1 MMKKLFFVLLALF
14 MVFNLSA
21 QEEKVK
27 GIYYNTEKTSKIKI
41 FKATN
46 GKYYGKIVWME
57 EPEKKDVENPDE
69 SKRNNPIMGML
80 LIKDFN
86 YDKAKKQWTGGSI
99 YDPGNGKTYD
109 CFMWFDEG
117 IDEILNVKGYV
128 MGMKF
133 AGRQVKWTRTEL

>member
-1 MMKKLFFVLLALF
+1 MKKFFLILLAFIL
-14 MVFNLSA
+14 VSGLKA

-27 GIYYNTEKTSKIKI
+27 GVFYNTEKSSKIKI

-57 EPEKKDVENPDE
+57 EPEKKDAENPDV
-69 SKRNNPIMGML
+69 SKRDEPILGML
-80 LIKDFN
+80 LIKDFR
-86 YDKAKKQWTGGSI
+86 YDKEKDQWTGGSI

-109 CFMWFDEG
+109 CYMWFEDGNLAE
-117 IDEILNVKGYV
+117 LNVKGYV

-133 AGRQVKWTRTEL
+133 AGRQVKWERTEL

>member
-1 MMKKLFFVLLALF
+1 MKRLFLF
-14 MVFNLSA
+14 LITVFMLSSVYA

-27 GIYYNTEKTSKIKI
+27 GIWYNTEKTSKIKI

-57 EPEKKDVENPDE
+57 EPEKKDIENPDD
-69 SKRNNPIMGML
+69 SKKDDPILGMM
-80 LIKDFN
+80 LIKDFS
-86 YDKAKKQWTGGSI
+86 YDADKKQWTGGSI

-109 CFMWFDEG
+109 CYMWFDEG
-117 IDEILNVKGYV
+117 RAEVLNVKGYV

-133 AGRQVKWTRTEL
+133 AGRQVEWTKTTMD

>member
-1 MMKKLFFVLLALF
+1 MKKVFLFLLT
-14 MVFNLSA
+14 VFFLSSAYA

-27 GIYYNTEKTSKIKI
+27 GIWYNTEKTSKIKI

-69 SKRNNPIMGML
+69 AKRDD
-80 LIKDFN
+80 LILGSTIIKGFTFDKD
-86 YDKAKKQWTGGSI
+86 KKQWNGGTI
-99 YDPGNGKTYD
+99 YDPENGKTYD
-109 CFMWFDEG
+109 CYMWFDGSEKN
-117 IDEILNVKGYV
+117 ILNVKGYV

-133 AGRQVKWTRTEL
+133 VGRQVEWTRTEM